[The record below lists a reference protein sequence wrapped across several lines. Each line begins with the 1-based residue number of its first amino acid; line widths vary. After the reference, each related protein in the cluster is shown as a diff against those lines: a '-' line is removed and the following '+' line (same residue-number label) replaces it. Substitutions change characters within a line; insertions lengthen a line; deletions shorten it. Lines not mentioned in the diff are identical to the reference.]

1 MNQNNDYDFRQ
12 NISDYMETCPDKE
25 VRIINAAIQIFSE
38 KGFEN
43 TKTKEI
49 AEKAGIAEGT
59 IFRYFPSKGAIL
71 EKMVPLMIKVIQ
83 PKLEKPIRD
92 ILDEQKDSSIEEILA
107 IILTDRLSIM
117 HKNKLFFKS
126 VLPAV
131 VHRPKLLKQLNDS
144 LIPAI
149 KMYVSQLLET
159 AQQRGEISS
168 EMTVDMLFN
177 QLFGFIISYSLFN
190 GSMDNAEKDV
200 RTYLKYAMKGW
211 QHDAHH

>member
-1 MNQNNDYDFRQ
+1 MDQNNDYDFRQ
-12 NISDYMETCPDKE
+12 NISDYTENCPDKE

-38 KGFEN
+38 KGFES

-92 ILDEQKDSSIEEILA
+92 ILEEKKDSTVDEILSV
-107 IILTDRLSIM
+107 ILLDRLSIM
-117 HKNKLFFKS
+117 HKNRLFFKS
-126 VLPAV
+126 VLPEV

-144 LIPAI
+144 LVPAI
-149 KMYVSQLLET
+149 KMYVSQLLVA
-159 AQQRGEISS
+159 AQRRGEISND
-168 EMTVDMLFN
+168 MTADILFN
-177 QLFGFIISYSLFN
+177 QLFGFIISYSLFT
-190 GSMDNAEKDV
+190 GSMDNAQNDV
-200 RTYLKYAMKGW
+200 RMFLNFAMKGW
-211 QHDAHH
+211 KNDAHH